1 MIPAV
6 VETLP
11 LIGAAITVAFGL
23 LGLFL
28 PGAAAGLV
36 GIEPKPGIGRSEV
49 RATYGG
55 LFVGV
60 GLACLWLQSTEAFLV
75 AGGAWL
81 GAAGAR
87 ALAIAVDRE
96 PSAGNFGGL
105 AVEAVVGGML
115 LSALA

>member
-1 MIPAV
+1 MTAALGD
-6 VETLP
+6 TLP
-11 LIGAAITVAFGL
+11 LIGAAVTVAFGL
-23 LGLFL
+23 LGLLFPL
-28 PGAAAGLV
+28 TAAGLV
-36 GIEPKPGIGRSEV
+36 GIEPKPGAGRSEV

-81 GAAGAR
+81 GAAVAR
-87 ALAIAVDRE
+87 AFAIVVERE

-115 LSALA
+115 LAALF

>member
-1 MIPAV
+1 MIVALID
-6 VETLP
+6 TLP
-11 LIGAAITVAFGL
+11 LIGAVITVGFGL
-23 LGLFL
+23 LGLFFPL
-28 PGAAAGLV
+28 AAAGLV

-55 LFVGV
+55 LFIGV

-81 GAAGAR
+81 GAAVAR
-87 ALAIAVDRE
+87 AFAMVVERE

-105 AVEAVVGGML
+105 AVEGVVGGML
-115 LSALA
+115 MAALV